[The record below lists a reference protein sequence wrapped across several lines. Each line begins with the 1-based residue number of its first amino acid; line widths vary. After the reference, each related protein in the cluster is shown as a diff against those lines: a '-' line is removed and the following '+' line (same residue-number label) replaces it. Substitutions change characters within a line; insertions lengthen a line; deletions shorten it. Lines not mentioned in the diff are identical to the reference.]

1 MPYNSKSIDRKAL
14 LRIIKRDGW
23 VPVRQKGGHLQF
35 KHPTKK
41 GKVTIPLKVS
51 KNIEKSALKQAQIK
65 ERN

>member
-1 MPYNSKSIDRKAL
+1 MPYNNKSIDRKAL

-23 VPVRQKGGHLQF
+23 ALVRQKGGHLQF

-41 GKVTIPLKVS
+41 GKVTIPFKVS
-51 KNIEKSALKQAQIK
+51 KNIEKSVLKQAQIK